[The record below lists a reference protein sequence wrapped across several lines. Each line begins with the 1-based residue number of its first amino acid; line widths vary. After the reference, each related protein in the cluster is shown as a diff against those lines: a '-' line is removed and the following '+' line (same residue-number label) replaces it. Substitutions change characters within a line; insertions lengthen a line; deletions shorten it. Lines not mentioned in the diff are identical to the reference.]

1 MTEKKP
7 LTRSEREAKIKDKAG
22 FVISI
27 FAAIL
32 ALNTY
37 LSGKLSSQILNN
49 TIVANDIWNFYQ
61 AKSVK
66 QTIYEVA
73 RDQSVDPSIKKQ
85 YEETIARYESD
96 PKTGEGKKELYQQA
110 KNLEDERE
118 LAKRKSPW
126 ISYAG
131 STMQMAIVLI
141 SASIVAVSAALFW
154 SSFGVMAAGILLML
168 QGIFL
173 WF

>member
-1 MTEKKP
+1 MTDKKP

-37 LSGKLSSQILNN
+37 ISGKLSSQILNN
-49 TIVANDIWNFYQ
+49 TIVANDVWNFYQ

-73 RDQSVDPSIKKQ
+73 VDQSVDPVIKKR
-85 YEETIARYESD
+85 YDETIARYESD
-96 PKTGEGKKELYQQA
+96 PKTGEGKRELYEKA
-110 KNLEDERE
+110 KKLEDDRE
-118 LAKRKSPW
+118 EAKKRSPW

-154 SSFGVMAAGILLML
+154 TSFGVMAVGIALML

>member
-73 RDQSVDPSIKKQ
+73 REQSVDPSIKKQ

>member
-73 RDQSVDPSIKKQ
+73 REQSVDPSIKKQ

-141 SASIVAVSAALFW
+141 SEIGRAHV
-154 SSFGVMAAGILLML
+154 
-168 QGIFL
+168 
-173 WF
+173 

>member
-85 YEETIARYESD
+85 YEETIARYEI
-96 PKTGEGKKELYQQA
+96 GRA
-110 KNLEDERE
+110 H
-118 LAKRKSPW
+118 
-126 ISYAG
+126 
-131 STMQMAIVLI
+131 V
-141 SASIVAVSAALFW
+141 
-154 SSFGVMAAGILLML
+154 
-168 QGIFL
+168 
-173 WF
+173 